1 MSKIVIKEDSLKKII
16 LESIESVLKES
27 SYDRLGNFNSE
38 SHNTDIIN
46 GVVESVSV
54 LLRSMDKSIF
64 NVANNK
70 IAATDDELK
79 NRLFIL
85 YKVLNKAH
93 EDISN
98 ALRDFQN

>member
-38 SHNTDIIN
+38 SHNADIIN
-46 GVVESVSV
+46 GVVESISV
-54 LLRSMDKSIF
+54 LLRSIDKSIF
-64 NVANNK
+64 NVGNNK

>member
-16 LESIESVLKES
+16 LESIERVLNET

-38 SHNTDIIN
+38 SHNVDIIN
-46 GVVESVSV
+46 GVVKNISV
-54 LLRSMDKSIF
+54 LLRSIDKSIF
-64 NVANNK
+64 NVGNNK
-70 IAATDDELK
+70 IATTDDELK

-98 ALRDFQN
+98 ALKNFQN

>member
-16 LESIESVLKES
+16 LESIERVLNES

-38 SHNTDIIN
+38 SHNADIIN

-93 EDISN
+93 EGISN